1 MIRPATQDQTQMS
14 SSLLLTRR
22 FAPLFWTQFFAAFS
36 DNFLKQALIFL
47 ILFKIGGSA
56 AGVLVQLAPAVFIA
70 PYFFLS
76 AFGGEMAD
84 RFDKALVAQR
94 IKLYEIGVSVLAVF
108 GFWLHTVGFDTAALI
123 TLFLALFSFGIC
135 GALFGP
141 IKYGILPDHLA
152 RSELPAGNALV
163 EGATF
168 IAILLGTIVGGIAAH
183 GGGDPAS
190 FGFLM
195 ILFSLAC
202 WGASLFIPPT
212 GEAAPDL
219 VIRSNVL
226 ASTVSLLNHLR
237 DDKRI
242 WWGAFVTSWFW
253 LAGSVVAVAMQPLVK
268 NVLGGTE
275 EVITTCNAIFAISIA
290 IGSGLAAWLAAG
302 RIILLPTLI
311 AAVLLGLF
319 ALDIGISTYGAR
331 PIPGLDGY
339 WSIFGS
345 GRGVRFVIDLA
356 GLAIAGGLF
365 IAPVFAAVQS
375 WAGADRRA
383 RVVAGVNVLNAGFM
397 AGSGVLVA
405 VLQVEAIG
413 LSTPGI
419 FLLLGVASLLVAV
432 AIGRTMPASALSD
445 ALSIIYRALF
455 RIELKGLE
463 NLHNAG
469 HNVIIAL
476 NHVSF
481 LDAGLAMSLRSR
493 KPVFAIDVGIA
504 RMWWVK
510 PFLKLTNALP
520 LDPMKPMAV
529 RTLIEA
535 VRAGNALIIFPEGRI
550 TVTGSLMKVYDGAAM
565 IADKADAEIVPVRIE
580 GLEQTPFSRL
590 SKGQVRRKW
599 FPKVR
604 VTVLEPVKLTV
615 DPALK
620 GRWRRQAAGAAL
632 YEIMSDLVFRT
643 TSTDRTMIEAVID
656 AAELHGVRH
665 IAVED
670 PLAGALSYK
679 RLLIGTSVLGTK
691 LMPLARVGRPVGVML
706 PNANAAV
713 VTVLGLMSA
722 GRVPAMI
729 NFTAGAANILAA
741 CQAAELSAIVT
752 SRAFVEKARLSN
764 LVATLAEKVS
774 IVYLEDI
781 RETVTRSDKIRG
793 LLSWKKPL
801 VERKADDWAAVLFT
815 SGSEGVPKGVVLS
828 HRNML
833 ANAAQATA
841 RIDFGRQDKVFN
853 VLPMF
858 HSFGLTVGV
867 MLPLVSGVRT
877 YLYPSPLHY
886 RTVVE
891 LVYGVNATIRFGT
904 DTFLN
909 GYARVAHAYDF
920 RSLRYILAGAEPVKE
935 STRKTYMEKFGL
947 RILEGYGV
955 TETAPVLALNTPMF
969 NKFGTVG
976 RILPGM
982 EARLEKV
989 EGVEEGGRL
998 VVRGPNVMLGY
1009 LRVERPGVLEQPPEG
1024 WYDTGDIVTIDNEG
1038 FVTIKGRAKRFAKI
1052 GGEMVSLAAVEAIA
1066 GDLWPNA
1073 LSAVVAVPDAR
1084 KGERLILV
1092 TQQKDATR
1100 SQIITFAREHGAS
1113 ELMIPSEIMVLD
1125 KLPLLGSGKV
1135 DLVTLANLVK
1145 ERLAAKPAV
1154 AAV

>member
-1 MIRPATQDQTQMS
+1 MI
-14 SSLLLTRR
+14 
-22 FAPLFWTQFFAAFS
+22 
-36 DNFLKQALIFL
+36 I
-47 ILFKIGGSA
+47 
-56 AGVLVQLAPAVFIA
+56 
-70 PYFFLS
+70 
-76 AFGGEMAD
+76 
-84 RFDKALVAQR
+84 
-94 IKLYEIGVSVLAVF
+94 
-108 GFWLHTVGFDTAALI
+108 
-123 TLFLALFSFGIC
+123 
-135 GALFGP
+135 
-141 IKYGILPDHLA
+141 
-152 RSELPAGNALV
+152 
-163 EGATF
+163 
-168 IAILLGTIVGGIAAH
+168 
-183 GGGDPAS
+183 
-190 FGFLM
+190 
-195 ILFSLAC
+195 FSLAC
-202 WGASLFIPPT
+202 WGSSLFIPPT
-212 GEAAPDL
+212 GQGAPDL
-219 VIRSNVL
+219 VIQRNVV

-253 LAGSVVAVAMQPLVK
+253 LAGAVVATVMQPLVK
-268 NVLGGTE
+268 DLGGTE

-311 AAVLLGLF
+311 AAFFLGVF
-319 ALDIGISTYGAR
+319 ALDIGISTLGGE
-331 PIPGLDGY
+331 PIPDLNGY
-339 WSIFGS
+339 WALFSS
-345 GRGVRFVIDLA
+345 WRGIHFVLDL
-356 GLAIAGGLF
+356 GLLAVAGGLF
-365 IAPVFAAVQS
+365 IVPVFAAVQS

-383 RVVAGVNVLNAGFM
+383 RVIAGVNVLNAGFM
-397 AGSGVLVA
+397 AGSGVA
-405 VLQVEAIG
+405 IAALQAAG
-413 LSTPGI
+413 LSTSGV
-419 FLLLGVASLLVAV
+419 FVLLGIGSLLVAV
-432 AIGRTMPASALSD
+432 AIGRTMPANALSD
-445 ALSIIYRALF
+445 ALSIIYRTFF

-469 HNVIIAL
+469 PNVIIAL

-493 KPVFAIDVGIA
+493 KPVFAIDAGIA
-504 RMWWVK
+504 KHWWVK
-510 PFLKLTNALP
+510 PFLKLTHALP

-535 VRAGNALIIFPEGRI
+535 VKAGNALIIFPEGRI

-565 IADKADAEIVPVRIE
+565 VADKANAEVVPVRIE

-599 FPKVR
+599 FPKVT
-604 VTVLEPVKLTV
+604 VTVLEPVRLTV

-620 GRWRRQAAGAAL
+620 GRWRRQAAGMAL

-643 TSTDRTMIEAVID
+643 TSTDRTVLEAVIE
-656 AAELHGVRH
+656 AARLNGVRH

-679 RLLIGTSVLGTK
+679 RLLIGASVLGTK

-706 PNANAAV
+706 PNANATV
-713 VTVLGLMSA
+713 VTVMGLMSA

-729 NFTAGAANILAA
+729 NFTAGVSNILAA
-741 CQAAELSAIVT
+741 CAAADLGAIVT
-752 SRAFVEKARLSN
+752 SRTFVEKARL
-764 LVATLAEKVS
+764 VKVVTAITEKVK

-781 RETVTRSDKIRG
+781 RATVTKGDKIRG
-793 LLSWKKPL
+793 LLTWKKPL
-801 VERKADDWAAVLFT
+801 VDRKADDWAAILFT

-833 ANAAQATA
+833 ANAAQAAA

-867 MLPLVSGVRT
+867 VLPLVSGVRV

-886 RTVVE
+886 RTVAE
-891 LVYGVNATIRFGT
+891 LVYGVNATIMFGT

-909 GYARVAHAYDF
+909 GYARVAHPYDF
-920 RSLRYILAGAEPVKE
+920 RSLRYILAGAEPVKD

-955 TETAPVLALNTPMF
+955 TETAPALALNTPMF

-976 RILPGM
+976 RVLPGM

-998 VVRGPNVMLGY
+998 YVRGPNVMLGY
-1009 LRVERPGVLEQPPEG
+1009 LKVDKPGVLEPPEEG
-1024 WYDTGDIVTIDNEG
+1024 WHDTGDIVTIDEQG
-1038 FVTIKGRAKRFAKI
+1038 FVAIKGRAKRFAKI
-1052 GGEMVSLAAVEAIA
+1052 GGEMISLAAVEALA
-1066 GDLWPNA
+1066 GELWPNEP
-1073 LSAVVAVPDAR
+1073 SAVVAVPDPR

-1100 SQIITFAREHGAS
+1100 PELMAFAKGKHAS
-1113 ELMIPSEIMVLD
+1113 DLMIPAEVWVLD
-1125 KLPLLGSGKV
+1125 KLPMLGTGKV
-1135 DLVTLANLVK
+1135 DMMGLGKLVH
-1145 ERLAAKPAV
+1145 ERIAEKAQAQPETMARAAG
-1154 AAV
+1154 